1 MNGFKKVI
9 LVEDNPA
16 DVELTKLAFKNL
28 SIETDL
34 VHCSNGKELLSLLGK
49 EHHLDE
55 ICYILLDL
63 NMPVLNGIEVLKI
76 FHKDKELRKLP
87 VIVFTSSMQET
98 DIQTCYALGANAY
111 VLKPMSLSEFDA
123 TIKSISEFW
132 GDVNVRASVRQ
143 KHDKK
148 VPLPKGYPVKPEAVE
163 WYDGMEV

>member
-16 DVELTKLAFKNL
+16 DVELTKLAFRNL

-34 VHCSNGKELLSLLGK
+34 VHCSNGKELLSLLRK

-76 FHKDKELRKLP
+76 FQKDTELRKLP
-87 VIVFTSSMQET
+87 VIVFTSSMQEA

-123 TIKSISEFW
+123 TIKSISDFW
-132 GDVNVRASVRQ
+132 GDVNVRASIRL
-143 KHDKK
+143 KRGKK
-148 VPLPKGYPVKPEAVE
+148 IAVPKGFLVKPKPVGRFE
-163 WYDGMEV
+163 EV